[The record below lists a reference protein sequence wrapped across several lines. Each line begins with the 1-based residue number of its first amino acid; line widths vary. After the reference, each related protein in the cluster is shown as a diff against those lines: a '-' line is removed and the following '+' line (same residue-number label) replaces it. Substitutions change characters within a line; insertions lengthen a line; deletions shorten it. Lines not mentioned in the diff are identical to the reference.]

1 MIVPNLKK
9 LVKNRMDEWTDKK
22 SHMKTLKFSFY
33 NQRNLAHVDLLKATL
48 SGHI

>member
-9 LVKNRMDEWTDKK
+9 LVKMVKNGTSGQAKK

-33 NQRNLAHVDLLKATL
+33 NQTERMWTF
-48 SGHI
+48 